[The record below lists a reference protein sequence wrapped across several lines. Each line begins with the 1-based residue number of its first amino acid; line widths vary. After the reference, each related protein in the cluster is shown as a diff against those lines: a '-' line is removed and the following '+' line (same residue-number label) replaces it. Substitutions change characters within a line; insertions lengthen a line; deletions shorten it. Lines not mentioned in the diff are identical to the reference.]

1 MQNCC
6 YLTHK
11 LRRSHH
17 NDRAVGTEQNNLISI
32 NERNHKDS
40 IVDDWLI
47 EHLKNRLKKVA
58 TFVGSQNRPLVL
70 YSGIL
75 DENEDSATEEIVLQ
89 NQKYITIQI
98 FTRGGFIP
106 TSFHEQ
112 HVFTIDKFI
121 SWIVREKKDREMML
135 QCLAALD
142 DVSRFWLTDSP
153 IF

>member
-11 LRRSHH
+11 IRRSHD
-17 NDRAVGTEQNNLISI
+17 NNNTVGTEQNNLISV

-47 EHLKNRLKKVA
+47 EHLKSRLKKVA
-58 TFVGSQNRPLVL
+58 TIVGSQNRPLVL
-70 YSGIL
+70 YSGII
-75 DENEDSATEEIVLQ
+75 DENEDSATEEIVLH

-112 HVFTIDKFI
+112 HVFTFDKFI
-121 SWIVREKKDREMML
+121 SWIVRERKDREMML

-142 DVSRFWLTDSP
+142 DSL
-153 IF
+153 

>member
-1 MQNCC
+1 MQDCC

-11 LRRSHH
+11 TRRSHH
-17 NDRAVGTEQNNLISI
+17 NAKEIGTEQNNLISI
-32 NERNHKDS
+32 NERNHTDS

-58 TFVGSQNRPLVL
+58 TIVGSQNRPLVL

-75 DENEDSATEEIVLQ
+75 DENEDSATEEIVLH

-121 SWIVREKKDREMML
+121 SWIVRERKDREMML
-135 QCLAALD
+135 HCLAALD
-142 DVSRFWLTDSP
+142 DSL
-153 IF
+153 

>member
-11 LRRSHH
+11 IRRSHH
-17 NDRAVGTEQNNLISI
+17 NAKEIGTEQNNLISI
-32 NERNHKDS
+32 NERNHTDS

-58 TFVGSQNRPLVL
+58 TIVGSQNRPLVL

-75 DENEDSATEEIVLQ
+75 DENEDSATEEIVLH

-121 SWIVREKKDREMML
+121 SWIVRERKDREMML
-135 QCLAALD
+135 HCLAALD
-142 DVSRFWLTDSP
+142 DSL
-153 IF
+153 

>member
-6 YLTHK
+6 YLTHRI
-11 LRRSHH
+11 RRSHH
-17 NDRAVGTEQNNLISI
+17 NDKEVGTEQNNLISI

-58 TFVGSQNRPLVL
+58 TILGSQNRPLVL

-75 DENEDSATEEIVLQ
+75 DENEDSATEEIVLH

-121 SWIVREKKDREMML
+121 SWIVRERKDREMML
-135 QCLAALD
+135 HCLAALD
-142 DVSRFWLTDSP
+142 DSL
-153 IF
+153 

>member
-1 MQNCC
+1 MTISEKFTQNSC

-11 LRRSHH
+11 IRRSHP
-17 NDRAVGTEQNNLISI
+17 NDKKVGTEQNNLISI
-32 NERNHKDS
+32 DEVEHKDR
-40 IVDDWLI
+40 VLDDWLI
-47 EHLKNRLKKVA
+47 EHLKGRLKKVA
-58 TFVGSQNRPLVL
+58 TIVGTLDRPLVL
-70 YSGIL
+70 YSGII
-75 DENEDSATEEIVLQ
+75 DENEDSATEEIVLH

-121 SWIVREKKDREMML
+121 SWVVKERKDREMML

-142 DVSRFWLTDSP
+142 DSL
-153 IF
+153 

>member
-1 MQNCC
+1 
-6 YLTHK
+6 LTHK
-11 LRRSHH
+11 IRRSNH
-17 NDRAVGTEQNNLISI
+17 NDKEVRTEQNNLISI

-58 TFVGSQNRPLVL
+58 TIVGSQNRPLVL

-75 DENEDSATEEIVLQ
+75 DENEDSATEEIVLH
-89 NQKYITIQI
+89 NQKYITIQT

-121 SWIVREKKDREMML
+121 SWVVRERKDREMML
-135 QCLAALD
+135 HCLAALD
-142 DVSRFWLTDSP
+142 DSL
-153 IF
+153 

>member
-11 LRRSHH
+11 IRRSHH
-17 NDRAVGTEQNNLISI
+17 NDKKVGTEQNNLISI
-32 NERNHKDS
+32 DERNHKDS
-40 IVDDWLI
+40 IVDDWLT

-58 TFVGSQNRPLVL
+58 TIVGSQNRPLVL

-75 DENEDSATEEIVLQ
+75 DENEDSATEEIVLHT
-89 NQKYITIQI
+89 QKHITIQI

-121 SWIVREKKDREMML
+121 SWIVREREDREMML
-135 QCLAALD
+135 HCLAALD
-142 DVSRFWLTDSP
+142 DSL
-153 IF
+153 

>member
-1 MQNCC
+1 MQNWC

-11 LRRSHH
+11 IRRSHH
-17 NDRAVGTEQNNLISI
+17 YDKEVGTEQNNLISI
-32 NERNHKDS
+32 NDGNHKDS

-47 EHLKNRLKKVA
+47 EHLKNRLKKIA
-58 TFVGSQNRPLVL
+58 TVVGAQNTPLVL

-98 FTRGGFIP
+98 FTHGGFIP

-112 HVFTIDKFI
+112 HVFTVDKFI

-135 QCLAALD
+135 HCLAALD
-142 DVSRFWLTDSP
+142 DSL
-153 IF
+153 

>member
-11 LRRSHH
+11 IRRSHH
-17 NDRAVGTEQNNLISI
+17 NDKDVGTEQNKLISI

-47 EHLKNRLKKVA
+47 EHLKNRLKKV
-58 TFVGSQNRPLVL
+58 TTIVGSQNRPLVL
-70 YSGIL
+70 YSGII
-75 DENEDSATEEIVLQ
+75 DENEDSATEEIVLH

-112 HVFTIDKFI
+112 HVFILINSF
-121 SWIVREKKDREMML
+121 
-135 QCLAALD
+135 
-142 DVSRFWLTDSP
+142 P
-153 IF
+153 G

>member
-11 LRRSHH
+11 IRRSHH
-17 NDRAVGTEQNNLISI
+17 NDKEVETEQNNLISI

-58 TFVGSQNRPLVL
+58 TIVGSQNKPLVL
-70 YSGIL
+70 YSGII
-75 DENEDSATEEIVLQ
+75 DENEDSATEEIVLH

-112 HVFTIDKFI
+112 HVLTIDKFI
-121 SWIVREKKDREMML
+121 SWIVRERKDREMML
-135 QCLAALD
+135 HCLAALD
-142 DVSRFWLTDSP
+142 DGL
-153 IF
+153 

>member
-11 LRRSHH
+11 IRRSHY
-17 NDRAVGTEQNNLISI
+17 NDKEVGTEQNNLISI
-32 NERNHKDS
+32 NEGSHKDS
-40 IVDDWLI
+40 IVDDWII
-47 EHLKNRLKKVA
+47 EHLKNRLKKVV
-58 TFVGSQNRPLVL
+58 TIVGSQNRPLVL
-70 YSGIL
+70 YSSIL
-75 DENEDSATEEIVLQ
+75 NENEDSATEEIVLH

-121 SWIVREKKDREMML
+121 SWIVRERKDREMIL

-142 DVSRFWLTDSP
+142 DSL
-153 IF
+153 

>member
-1 MQNCC
+1 
-6 YLTHK
+6 LTHK
-11 LRRSHH
+11 IRRSNH
-17 NDRAVGTEQNNLISI
+17 NDKEVGTEQNNLISI

-58 TFVGSQNRPLVL
+58 TIVGSQNRPLVL

-75 DENEDSATEEIVLQ
+75 DENEDSATEEIVLH
-89 NQKYITIQI
+89 NQKYITIQT

-121 SWIVREKKDREMML
+121 SWVVRERKDREMML
-135 QCLAALD
+135 HCLAALD
-142 DVSRFWLTDSP
+142 DSL
-153 IF
+153 

>member
-1 MQNCC
+1 MQDCC

-11 LRRSHH
+11 IRRSHH
-17 NDRAVGTEQNNLISI
+17 SVKEIGTEQNNLISI
-32 NERNHKDS
+32 NERNHTDS

-58 TFVGSQNRPLVL
+58 TIVGSRNRPLVL

-75 DENEDSATEEIVLQ
+75 DENEESATEEIVLH

-121 SWIVREKKDREMML
+121 SWIVSERKDREMML

-142 DVSRFWLTDSP
+142 DSL
-153 IF
+153 

>member
-1 MQNCC
+1 M
-6 YLTHK
+6 THK
-11 LRRSHH
+11 IRRSHH
-17 NDRAVGTEQNNLISI
+17 NDKKVGTEQNNLISI

-40 IVDDWLI
+40 IVDDWLT

-58 TFVGSQNRPLVL
+58 TIVGSQNRPLVL

-75 DENEDSATEEIVLQ
+75 DENEDSATEEIVLHT
-89 NQKYITIQI
+89 QKHITIQI

-121 SWIVREKKDREMML
+121 SWIVRERKDREMML
-135 QCLAALD
+135 HCLATLD
-142 DVSRFWLTDSP
+142 DSL
-153 IF
+153 

>member
-1 MQNCC
+1 MQICC

-11 LRRSHH
+11 IRRSHH
-17 NDRAVGTEQNNLISI
+17 NNNTVGTEQNKLISI

-58 TFVGSQNRPLVL
+58 TIVGSQNRPLVL
-70 YSGIL
+70 YSGII
-75 DENEDSATEEIVLQ
+75 DENEDSATEEIVLH

-112 HVFTIDKFI
+112 HVFTFDKFI
-121 SWIVREKKDREMML
+121 SWIVRERKDREMML

-142 DVSRFWLTDSP
+142 DSL
-153 IF
+153 

>member
-11 LRRSHH
+11 IRRSHH
-17 NDRAVGTEQNNLISI
+17 NDKEVGTEQNNLISI

-47 EHLKNRLKKVA
+47 EHLKNRLKKIA
-58 TFVGSQNRPLVL
+58 TIVGSQNKPLVL
-70 YSGIL
+70 YSRIL
-75 DENEDSATEEIVLQ
+75 DENEDSATEEIVLH

-121 SWIVREKKDREMML
+121 SWIVRERKDREMML
-135 QCLAALD
+135 HYLAALD
-142 DVSRFWLTDSP
+142 DSL
-153 IF
+153 

>member
-1 MQNCC
+1 MHFYC

-11 LRRSHH
+11 IRRSHH
-17 NDRAVGTEQNNLISI
+17 NNKTVGTEQNNLVSI

-58 TFVGSQNRPLVL
+58 TIVGSQNRPLVL
-70 YSGIL
+70 YSGII
-75 DENEDSATEEIVLQ
+75 DENEDSATEEIVLH

-112 HVFTIDKFI
+112 HVFTFDKFI
-121 SWIVREKKDREMML
+121 SWIVRERKDREMML

-142 DVSRFWLTDSP
+142 DSL
-153 IF
+153 

>member
-11 LRRSHH
+11 IRRGHH
-17 NDRAVGTEQNNLISI
+17 DDKDVGTEQNKLISI
-32 NERNHKDS
+32 YERNHKDS

-58 TFVGSQNRPLVL
+58 TIVGSQNRPLVL

-75 DENEDSATEEIVLQ
+75 DENEDSATEEIVLH

-121 SWIVREKKDREMML
+121 SWIVREGKDREMML

-142 DVSRFWLTDSP
+142 DSL
-153 IF
+153 